1 MESFEELERTLRL
14 RLAGDLPGLSGQLPM
29 APRPRFGW
37 KPGVIPDDCRHGAG
51 LLLLYPVDGSV
62 YVLLTVRDDQLPNH
76 AGQVSLPGGA
86 VEDGESFGDAA
97 LREAHEETGVD
108 PRMVRLVGSLSSL
121 HVPVSRFVLHPHVGV
136 CDSRPDL
143 RPEAGE
149 VAEILEVPLELL
161 AEADRHRVERRT
173 YGGRPVQVPFFEVD
187 DQRVWGAT
195 AMVLAEFL
203 TVLGCGP
210 DPWGQLPRP

>member
-1 MESFEELERTLRL
+1 MHSIGELERTLRS
-14 RLAGDLPGLSGQLPM
+14 RLAGDLPGLEAQLPM

-37 KPGVIPDDCRHGAG
+37 KPGVVPDGCRHGAG

-62 YVLLTVRDDQLPNH
+62 RVLLTVRDDQLPNH

-86 VEDGESFGDAA
+86 VEDGESFCDAA

-108 PRMVRLVGSLSSL
+108 PGRVRLVGSLSSL
-121 HVPVSRFVLHPHVGV
+121 HVPVSRFVLHPQVGV
-136 CDSRPDL
+136 CDLRPDL

-149 VAEILEVPLELL
+149 VARILEVPLDLL
-161 AEADRHRVERRT
+161 AERPRHRVEHRT
-173 YGGRPVQVPFFEVD
+173 YGGRPVEVPFFEVE

-203 TVLGCGP
+203 TVIGCGP
-210 DPWGQLPRP
+210 DPWNQLPRP

>member
-1 MESFEELERTLRL
+1 MESFEELERTLRS
-14 RLAGDLPGLSGQLPM
+14 RLACELPGISGQLAM

-37 KPGVIPDDCRHGAG
+37 KPGVVPDDCRHGAG
-51 LLLLYPVDGSV
+51 LLLLYPVDGSPRL
-62 YVLLTVRDDQLPNH
+62 LLTVRDDQLPNH

-108 PRMVRLVGSLSSL
+108 PRLVRLVGSLSSL
-121 HVPVSRFVLHPHVGV
+121 HVPVSRFVLHPWVGV
-136 CDSRPDL
+136 CDLRPSL

-149 VAEILEVPLELL
+149 VAQILEVPLELL
-161 AEADRHRVERRT
+161 AERSRHRVEQRT
-173 YGGRPVQVPFFEVD
+173 YGGRPVEIPFFEVD

-203 TVLGCGP
+203 TVLGRGP